1 MNPEQPG
8 IDVNRQDRA
17 QARRGGFVYLMK
29 AGDAYKIGIA
39 RNVERRRDAI
49 QTGSPVPVFVI
60 AAAFVNDPRWVEA
73 GLHQEFAACRLEG
86 EWFALDQRSVA
97 DVIRLLVDA
106 EMTGV

>member
-1 MNPEQPG
+1 LVRTYATLE
-8 IDVNRQDRA
+8 DDH
-17 QARRGGFVYLMK
+17 
-29 AGDAYKIGIA
+29 
-39 RNVERRRDAI
+39 AI
-49 QTGSPVPVFVI
+49 TVIVPRPKGPVPVFVI